1 VYNNKFVQLL
11 VDLQKNG
18 TYVYLTDQGYIEFLK
33 MLHDEKI
40 LIEKEAM

>member
-1 VYNNKFVQLL
+1 MYNNKFVQLL
-11 VDLQKNG
+11 VDLQKKG
-18 TYVYLTDQGYIEFLK
+18 TYVYLTDAGYIEFLK